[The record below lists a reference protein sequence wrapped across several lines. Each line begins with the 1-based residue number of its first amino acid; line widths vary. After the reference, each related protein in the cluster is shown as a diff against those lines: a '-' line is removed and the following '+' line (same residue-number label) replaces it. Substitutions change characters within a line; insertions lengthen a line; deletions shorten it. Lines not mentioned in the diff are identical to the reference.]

1 MQDLNFQL
9 KQLCHR
15 NRDGS
20 FATQRD
26 RERVL
31 DLVASQL
38 RELGY
43 RHMSADS
50 LRSKHVERLVSNWK
64 AANLAVGTI
73 KNRLAELRWWAEKI
87 GKPKVVARDNAHYG
101 VGQRQFVTNASKAR
115 EVTAADLSKI
125 TDPYTQVSL
134 KLAAAFGLR
143 RAESIKIQPA
153 WADRGD
159 RLALK
164 SSWTKGGRAREIPI
178 RTKAQRQILEEAKHL
193 AGRGSL
199 IPADR
204 HYVQQLRRFEHQC
217 TAAGIHRVHGLRHQ
231 YAQAR
236 YRELTGWA
244 APAAGGPRSRT
255 LTPEQKQIDREARLT
270 ISRELG
276 HNREQVAGI
285 YLGR

>member
-1 MQDLNFQL
+1 MRDLNFQL
-9 KQLCHR
+9 KQLCQR

-38 RELGY
+38 RDLGY
-43 RHMSADS
+43 RHMRADS
-50 LRSKHVERLVSNWK
+50 LRSKHVERLVANWK
-64 AANLAVGTI
+64 AAGLAVGTI

-87 GKPKVVARDNAHYG
+87 GKPSVVARDNAHYG
-101 VGQRQFVTNASKAR
+101 IGQRQFVTNASKAR
-115 EVTAADLSKI
+115 DVTADDLSKI
-125 TDPYTQVSL
+125 TDPYTQASL

-164 SSWTKGGRAREIPI
+164 STWTKGGRAREIPI
-178 RTKAQRQILEEAKHL
+178 RTEAQRQILQDAKHL

-199 IPADR
+199 IPAER
-204 HYVQQLRRFEHQC
+204 NYVQQLRRFEHQC
-217 TAAGIHRVHGLRHQ
+217 AAAGVRRVHGLRHQ

-236 YRELTGWA
+236 YRELTGWR
-244 APAAGGPRSRT
+244 APAAGGPRSKA
-255 LTPEQKQIDREARLT
+255 LTPEQKELDREARLT

-276 HNREQVAGI
+276 HEREQITAV